1 MPETQLM
8 IRAWSLVHAC
18 VATVASLTEE
28 MIGMSK
34 WYLAISGKDL
44 ANYLHSLAYSR

>member
-1 MPETQLM
+1 MPGTQLM

-28 MIGMSK
+28 MIGMNK
-34 WYLAISGKDL
+34 WYPAISGKEL
-44 ANYLHSLAYSR
+44 ANFTQFGL